1 FFAMMCAVLEDAAR
15 TMLERFSKD
24 EIERYGKLCRK
35 YPGRHGSSFLIG
47 VALWGWLEEE
57 TGERIE
63 VEETTIDDVEKL
75 ARDPVEKAVNENLD
89 VV

>member
-47 VALWGWLEEE
+47 VALWGWLEK

-63 VEETTIDDVEKL
+63 VGETAIDDVEKL
-75 ARDPVEKAVNENLD
+75 ARDPVEKAVNWNLD
-89 VV
+89 AV